1 LLAEIQIDPCLIRR
15 WLIGYYSG
23 IAGLVGTIFES
34 SAVDY
39 FWIVDSFGDNLFFAK
54 VGDPE
59 LFKRWKNGDRH
70 SV

>member
-1 LLAEIQIDPCLIRR
+1 LIRR

-23 IAGLVGTIFES
+23 IVGLVGTIFEI

-54 VGDPE
+54 VGDT
-59 LFKRWKNGDRH
+59 GI
-70 SV
+70 V